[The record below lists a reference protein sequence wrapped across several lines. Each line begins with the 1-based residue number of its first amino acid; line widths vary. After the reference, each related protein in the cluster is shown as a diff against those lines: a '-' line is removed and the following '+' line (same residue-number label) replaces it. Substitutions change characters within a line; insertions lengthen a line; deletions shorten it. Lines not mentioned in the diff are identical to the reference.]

1 YTIKSIKMKKLIPL
15 LFVLASVLFLSN
27 IVKSQETKTLTFE
40 EYKEQQNAQYNQ
52 YVESVTLE
60 LEKYMLE
67 EQKGIEKLRQEIEDY
82 WGANGFKVSS
92 KKDWIEYSKD
102 KKTRTDVDFE
112 NGSAKVEILLDPE
125 EADNPAKVKAK
136 LKTAIEGLI
145 VSKGKTKDYETER
158 EKPKELLDTP
168 VLDGQLQTH
177 SGNKVNNENASEY
190 ANEILNADN
199 IKAEKLQGSDGKTRI
214 KVYISLPLAP
224 DHIKTRS
231 TRFQNSI
238 NKYSNQFSLP
248 PELIYAVIHTE
259 SYFNPKARSHV
270 PAFGLM
276 QIVPKYAGR
285 DAYQYLYDQ
294 DKMLSSNYLYEPT
307 QNIELG
313 TAYLRLLMTRE
324 FKKVKDEQCK
334 ILCCIAAYNTGA
346 GNVSKAFTG
355 NTNIYKAIKIINKL
369 NYRKLFDILHK
380 DLPYQETRDY
390 IVRVTDRMKKYKNWE
405 GE

>member
-1 YTIKSIKMKKLIPL
+1 MKKLLPLLFVLIPL
-15 LFVLASVLFLSN
+15 LFLSN
-27 IVKSQETKTLTFE
+27 ILKSQETETLTFE
-40 EYKEQQNAQYNQ
+40 EYKNQQNAKYKQYT
-52 YVESVTLE
+52 ESVTLE

-67 EQKGIEKLRQEIEDY
+67 EQRGIEKLRQEIEDY
-82 WGANGFKVSS
+82 WGANDFKLSN
-92 KKDWIEYSKD
+92 KKDWVEYSKD

-112 NGSAKVEILLDPE
+112 NGSAKVEVLLDPE
-125 EADNPAKVKAK
+125 EANDPDKVKEK

-145 VSKGKTKDYETER
+145 VSKGKTKDYETES
-158 EKPKELLDTP
+158 EKPKELLEIP
-168 VLDGQLQTH
+168 VLDGQLQTVN
-177 SGNKVNNENASEY
+177 GDKVNDKNTGEY
-190 ANEILNADN
+190 ANEILTADN
-199 IKAEKLQGSDGKTRI
+199 IKTEELKGSDGKTRI
-214 KVYISLPLAP
+214 KVYVSLPLAP

-231 TRFQNSI
+231 TRFQDYI
-238 NKYSNQFSLP
+238 NEYSNQFKLP
-248 PELIYAVIHTE
+248 PELIYAIIHTE
-259 SYFNPKARSHV
+259 SYFNPKAKSHV

-294 DKMLSSNYLYEPT
+294 DKMLSSNYLYKPN

-313 TAYLRLLMTRE
+313 AAYLRLLMSRE
-324 FKKVKDEQCK
+324 FKKVKDEKCK

-355 NTNIYKAIKIINKL
+355 NTNIYKAVKKINKL
-369 NYRKLFDILHK
+369 NYKQLFNILHK

-390 IVRVTDRMKKYKNWE
+390 IVRVSDRMKKYKSWI

>member
-1 YTIKSIKMKKLIPL
+1 MKKLLPLLFVLIPL
-15 LFVLASVLFLSN
+15 LFLSN
-27 IVKSQETKTLTFE
+27 ILKSQETETLTFE
-40 EYKEQQNAQYNQ
+40 EYKKQQDAKYKQYT
-52 YVESVTLE
+52 ESVTLE

-67 EQKGIEKLRQEIEDY
+67 EQQGIEKLRQEIEDY
-82 WGANGFKVSS
+82 WGSNDFKLSN
-92 KKDWIEYSKD
+92 KKDWVEYSKD

-112 NGSAKVEILLDPE
+112 NGSAKVEVLLDPE
-125 EADNPAKVKAK
+125 EANDPDKVKEK

-145 VSKGKTKDYETER
+145 VSKGKTKDYETES
-158 EKPKELLDTP
+158 EKPKELLEIP
-168 VLDGQLQTH
+168 VLDGQLQTVN
-177 SGNKVNNENASEY
+177 GDKVNDKNTGEY
-190 ANEILNADN
+190 ANEILTADN
-199 IKAEKLQGSDGKTRI
+199 IKTEELKGSDGKTRI
-214 KVYISLPLAP
+214 KVYVSLPLAP

-231 TRFQNSI
+231 TRFQDFI
-238 NKYSNQFSLP
+238 NKYSNQFKLP

-259 SYFNPKARSHV
+259 SYFNPKAKSHV

-285 DAYQYLYDQ
+285 DTYQYLYDQ
-294 DKMLSSNYLYEPT
+294 DKMLSSNYLYKPN

-313 TAYLRLLMTRE
+313 AAYLRLLMSRE
-324 FKKVKDEQCK
+324 FKKVKDEKCK

-355 NTNIYKAIKIINKL
+355 NTNIYKAVKKINKL
-369 NYRKLFDILHK
+369 NYKQLFNILHK

-390 IVRVTDRMKKYKNWE
+390 IVRVSDRMKKYKSWI

>member
-1 YTIKSIKMKKLIPL
+1 MKKLLPLLFVLIPL
-15 LFVLASVLFLSN
+15 LFLSN
-27 IVKSQETKTLTFE
+27 ILKSQETETLTFE
-40 EYKEQQNAQYNQ
+40 EYKKQQDAKYKQYT
-52 YVESVTLE
+52 ESVTLE

-67 EQKGIEKLRQEIEDY
+67 EQRGIEKLRQEIEDY
-82 WGANGFKVSS
+82 WGSNDFKLSN
-92 KKDWIEYSKD
+92 KKDWVEYSED

-112 NGSAKVEILLDPE
+112 NGSAKVEVLLDPE
-125 EADNPAKVKAK
+125 EANDPDKVKEK

-145 VSKGKTKDYETER
+145 VSKGKTKDYETES
-158 EKPKELLDTP
+158 EKPKELLETP
-168 VLDGQLQTH
+168 VLDRQLQTVN
-177 SGNKVNNENASEY
+177 GDKVNDKNTGEY
-190 ANEILNADN
+190 ANEILIADN
-199 IKAEKLQGSDGKTRI
+199 IKTEELKGSDGKTRI
-214 KVYISLPLAP
+214 KVYVSLPLAP

-231 TRFQNSI
+231 TRFQDFI
-238 NKYSNQFSLP
+238 NKYSNQFKLP
-248 PELIYAVIHTE
+248 PELIYAIIHTE
-259 SYFNPKARSHV
+259 SYFNPKAKSHV

-294 DKMLSSNYLYEPT
+294 DKMLSSNYLYKPN

-313 TAYLRLLMTRE
+313 TAYLRLLMSRE
-324 FKKVKDEQCK
+324 FKKVKDEKCK

-355 NTNIYKAIKIINKL
+355 NTNIYKAVKKINKL
-369 NYRKLFDILHK
+369 NYKQLFNILHK

-390 IVRVTDRMKKYKNWE
+390 IVKVTDRMNKYKSWK